1 MRKIILNAVV
11 CLIAI
16 NASSFAISAESSPSR
31 DELNDVMKVHASEI
45 AVMIPTC

>member
-11 CLIAI
+11 CLFAI

-31 DELNDVMKVHASEI
+31 DELNDVMKVHAL
-45 AVMIPTC
+45 